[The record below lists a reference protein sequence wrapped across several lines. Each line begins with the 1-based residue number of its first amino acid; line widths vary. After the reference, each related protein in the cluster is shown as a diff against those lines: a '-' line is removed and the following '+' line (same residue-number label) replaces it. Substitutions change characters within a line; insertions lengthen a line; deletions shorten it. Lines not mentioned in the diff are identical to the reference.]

1 MYSRMSPHRR
11 TLEAPTHE
19 QLDAFSRE
27 AQEYFEQMTDSSAK
41 RFTLR
46 YTEYLQAKAHGLN
59 ASEPSGESGLS
70 MLDCRLIRS
79 VLRNLYKKHLS

>member
-1 MYSRMSPHRR
+1 M
-11 TLEAPTHE
+11 
-19 QLDAFSRE
+19 DAFSRE

-46 YTEYLQAKAHGLN
+46 YTEFLQAKAHGLS

-79 VLRNLYKKHLS
+79 VMRSLYKKHLS